1 MYGQKKTNLRLG
13 EERCRELMEENATFA
28 ARRAMLRKEKD
39 SLRKFTER
47 LRQLARD
54 NAALDAESEM
64 A

>member
-1 MYGQKKTNLRLG
+1 MLG

-28 ARRAMLRKEKD
+28 ARRALLRKEKD
-39 SLRKFTER
+39 SLAKFTER